1 MSFHRK
7 VLIGYVLFNV
17 IFITLNLLNLDA
29 PDRAT
34 ATDPDMISYGVAK
47 YVAPAM
53 LMVSSGVMV
62 ALLYALRGDVKVVRQ
77 GIVRWKARG

>member
-34 ATDPDMISYGVAK
+34 DPDMISYGVAK

-53 LMVSSGVMV
+53 LMVSSGVVV
-62 ALLYALRGDVKVVRQ
+62 ALLYALRGVVKVVRQ
-77 GIVRWKARG
+77 GIVRWKTRG

>member
-17 IFITLNLLNLDA
+17 IYITLSLLNLEA

-34 ATDPDMISYGVAK
+34 TTDQDMVVYGVAK
-47 YVAPAM
+47 YVGPAAY
-53 LMVSSGVMV
+53 LVSSGIVV
-62 ALLYALRGDVKVVRQ
+62 VLLYVTRGVVKLSRLGVNL
-77 GIVRWKARG
+77 WKARG